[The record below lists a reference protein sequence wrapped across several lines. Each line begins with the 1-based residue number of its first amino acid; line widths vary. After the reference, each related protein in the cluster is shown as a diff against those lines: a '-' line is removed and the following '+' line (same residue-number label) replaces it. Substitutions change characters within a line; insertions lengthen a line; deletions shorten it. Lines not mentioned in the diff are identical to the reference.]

1 VFANASHFHPKITL
15 ASKAVVAYRVELLL
29 GLHSNDCL
37 ASRFYARLEVTD
49 IPKHSSLLL
58 YGKITSVKSF
68 LVQAH
73 GEMNEYIFSL
83 FLKLCPGNSFLCKDK
98 KINGYFTTYTCG
110 KCVTHLVH
118 QEINLR
124 Q

>member
-15 ASKAVVAYRVELLL
+15 AGKAVVAYRVELLL

-37 ASRFYARLEVTD
+37 ASKFYTRLEVTD

-68 LVQAH
+68 IVQAH

-83 FLKLCPGNSFLCKDK
+83 FLSF
-98 KINGYFTTYTCG
+98 
-110 KCVTHLVH
+110 V
-118 QEINLR
+118 QETVFV
-124 Q
+124 